1 MRRKLYRVVLPT
13 KEREELGKM
22 TRTGKARAREILR
35 AQILLKADEGPQGES
50 KGDPQIAREL
60 KVALRTVAATRE
72 RYVAGGLGRALHDAP
87 RSGQPRRL
95 SPQGQAKLEA
105 IARSAPPAGRVRWT
119 LELLRDRM
127 VELKVVEYIGKETV
141 RGALKRGAQALATEV
156 VVHRERRWGVPG
168 TDGRCAGLVRAAV

>member
-1 MRRKLYRVVLPT
+1 MRRKLYRVVLPAE
-13 KEREELGKM
+13 ERQALEKM
-22 TRTGKARAREILR
+22 TRRGKARAREILR
-35 AQILLKADEGPQGES
+35 ARILLDADEGPQGQS
-50 KGDPQIAREL
+50 KDDPQIAREL

-127 VELKVVEYIGKETV
+127 LQLNVVERIGKETV
-141 RGALKRGAQALATEV
+141 REALKRGGLSLGNRSPGAS
-156 VVHRERRWGVPG
+156 RR
-168 TDGRCAGLVRAAV
+168 

>member
-1 MRRKLYRVVLPT
+1 MRRKLYRVVLPPE
-13 KEREELGKM
+13 EREQLRGM

-35 AQILLKADEGPQGES
+35 AHILLRADEGPKGEG
-50 KGDPQIAREL
+50 KEDPQIAREL

-72 RYVAGGLGRALHDAP
+72 RYVAGGLARALHDAP

-119 LELLRDRM
+119 LELLQDRL
-127 VELKVVEYIGKETV
+127 VELKVVERIGKETV
-141 RGALKRGAQALATEV
+141 REALKRGGFSLGDRSSGAS
-156 VVHRERRWGVPG
+156 RR
-168 TDGRCAGLVRAAV
+168 